1 MNIDLN
7 NSRITGVM
15 VQYYTACK
23 TELWYFAN
31 NISYND
37 EDENIRIGRLIHK
50 DSFENEKKEIQ
61 IDNCISIDYVK
72 NEKND
77 VVIHEIKKS
86 SKLMEPVKDQVLYY
100 MWYLKNKGIKTR
112 AIITFPKERKKQKI
126 ILSSDDEK
134 RIENILIDIR
144 NIISLSSP
152 PPPKKKLYCK
162 RCSYFNLCWC

>member
-1 MNIDLN
+1 MNIDSN
-7 NSRITGVM
+7 NSRVTGVM

-37 EDENIRIGRLIHK
+37 EDENIRIGRMIHK

-86 SKLMEPVKDQVLYY
+86 SKLIEPVKDQVLFY
-100 MWYLKNKGIKTR
+100 MWYLKNKGIQYSCHYY
-112 AIITFPKERKKQKI
+112 ISQRKKKT
-126 ILSSDDEK
+126 K
-134 RIENILIDIR
+134 GHLI
-144 NIISLSSP
+144 
-152 PPPKKKLYCK
+152 K
-162 RCSYFNLCWC
+162 